1 MIERLWP
8 AHRLLERAERRVKL
22 LPLVELLD
30 TADITGSTIAAA
42 LYRHRKA
49 PSDEALAEAVD
60 GVVALAAIVRE
71 LQERQKAWE
80 SPNPS

>member
-1 MIERLWP
+1 MKLRRLLERLWP

-30 TADITGSTIAAA
+30 AADNTGSTIAAA

-49 PSDEALAEAVD
+49 PSAEAIVDAVD
-60 GVVALAAIVRE
+60 GVVALAVIVRE
-71 LQERQKAWE
+71 LEERQKA
-80 SPNPS
+80 